1 MQWPQHEE
9 SIQAVNPAT
18 DSNRLSSEQG
28 GSVQNT
34 DPQSNPGRGQSKKK
48 NSPRQKSKTREI
60 TSKRETGSKHRQTN
74 NTQNHFDMLADIS
87 SH

>member
-34 DPQSNPGRGQSKKK
+34 DPQSNPGRGQSTK
-48 NSPRQKSKTREI
+48 NSPRAI